1 MKRLAILILLVAATN
16 AVAQTTGNDD
26 SCDIAQQPAATLLL
40 PYFEVDGS
48 RATTLFTVRS
58 VSANPQIARVTLW
71 TDLGYPVLTF
81 NLFLTGYGVMP
92 INLSDVL
99 LAGAIAPSA
108 GQNPIVNNPT
118 MGSQP
123 AASNPLL
130 DVSACSTGP
139 SSVPAAT
146 LKTVQALLSIGH
158 DPNACNS
165 SQLGTAHPMMIGY
178 ATIDLVANCDARSP
192 LDPAYFT
199 HDLLFDNVL
208 TGDYQ
213 QVNGG
218 RLLGNSLVPI
228 RAVPEGGVAGQ
239 IIGTTLPFT
248 FYDRLTNGQILRTID
263 RRQPLPSAF
272 AARWLTMGA
281 TGPSS
286 DYRIWRESPVGNN
299 QPCTDYR
306 ASMTALAELVRFDEH
321 ENAWASFESIIP
333 TPGPPQYPSAMRLL
347 HDGGTFP
354 PWTSRDVAGWMYLN
368 LNGGGSNAF
377 SVSGG
382 HDYHSGFRPN
392 VVRQSQALVVTTLV
406 AGPFAVS
413 NDATAFG
420 NGCSQSLQ
428 PTSVAPI
435 GPAK

>member
-1 MKRLAILILLVAATN
+1 MKRLAILLLFFAAT
-16 AVAQTTGNDD
+16 AALAQTTGNDL

-40 PYFEVDGS
+40 PYFEVEAN
-48 RATTLFTVRS
+48 RTTTLFTVRN

-81 NLFLTGYGVMP
+81 NLFLTGYGVAP

-99 LAGAIAPSA
+99 VAGTIAASSA
-108 GQNPIVNNPT
+108 NPDVNNPT
-118 MGSQP
+118 LGSQP
-123 AASNPLL
+123 APSNTNI
-130 DVSACSTGP
+130 DTSSCSTGP
-139 SSVPAAT
+139 SNIPATT
-146 LKTVQALLSIGH
+146 LKTVRAVLSLGS

-165 SQLGTAHPMMIGY
+165 SPLGTPHPMMIGY
-178 ATIDLVANCDARSP
+178 ATIDLVANCSARSP

-199 HDLLFDNVL
+199 KDLLFDNVL

-213 QVNGG
+213 ELKDG
-218 RLLGNSLVPI
+218 RLDGSELVPI
-228 RAVPEGGVAGQ
+228 RAVPEGGIAGQ
-239 IIGTTLPFT
+239 IIATTLPFT
-248 FYDRLTNGQILRTID
+248 FYDRLTSGQLVRTID

-272 AARWLTMGA
+272 AARWLMMNA

-306 ASMTALAELVRFDEH
+306 ASMTTFAEVVRFDEH
-321 ENAWASFESIIP
+321 ENAWATFESIIP
-333 TPGPPQYPSAMRLL
+333 TQGPPQYPSAMRLL

-382 HDYHSGFRPN
+382 HDYHSGFRQN
-392 VVRQSQALVVTTLV
+392 VVRQSQAWVVTTLV